1 MADRGR
7 PKNRTEPESLKVTLP
22 RDTFEYLVLLAER
35 GKLGSIENDVAAQIL
50 IAAHLQMDRD
60 GFHDKPSPRQKKK

>member
-1 MADRGR
+1 MAERGR
-7 PKNRTEPESLKVTLP
+7 PKNRSEPESLKVTLP

-35 GKLGSIENDVAAQIL
+35 GKLGAIENEVAAQLL
-50 IAAHLQMDRD
+50 IEAHLRLDRE